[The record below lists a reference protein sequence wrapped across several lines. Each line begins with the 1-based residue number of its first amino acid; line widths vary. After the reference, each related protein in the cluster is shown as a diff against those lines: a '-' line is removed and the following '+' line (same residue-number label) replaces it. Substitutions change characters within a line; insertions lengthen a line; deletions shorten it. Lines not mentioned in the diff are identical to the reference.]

1 MPMDDGEGEVAE
13 VVHDH
18 KKDIG
23 EVGPED
29 VLRPTVMDNIVP
41 ASPEVV

>member
-1 MPMDDGEGEVAE
+1 MSRLSLKKRQRFISQ
-13 VVHDH
+13 
-18 KKDIG
+18 KKDIE

-29 VLRPTVMDNIVP
+29 VFRPTVMDNIVP